1 MVFVLVCL
9 NHSGCHSVLISNLS
23 HLHLGQEIGIGS
35 LCVFIFWQWTN
46 IDVEGIG
53 NHCMKKLLQL
63 QPPWNQHCRW
73 FWKFSYALERGNGT
87 SHIAFTQISLKPYCA
102 IWLDTTL
109 KWFRKRKVHILFFG
123 KKLRRP
129 LVDAARVVSFK
140 LRYRLIL
147 GFHSYLAKLT
157 TPGSSLSKDL
167 KDYSNS

>member
-1 MVFVLVCL
+1 MPYTRVLQYIEYCLMVFVLVCL

-53 NHCMKKLLQL
+53 NQCVKKLLQL

-102 IWLDTTL
+102 IIVCYNDGYNMWRT
-109 KWFRKRKVHILFFG
+109 
-123 KKLRRP
+123 P
-129 LVDAARVVSFK
+129 E
-140 LRYRLIL
+140 
-147 GFHSYLAKLT
+147 AKLDDIT
-157 TPGSSLSKDL
+157 GFCTLCFLNWVLGS
-167 KDYSNS
+167 